1 MDLENK
7 INKLKY
13 SLNLDILNLR
23 DIQRQINEIQNFKEE
38 QNYDYLQGLLCP
50 EKSQGIRIPSQVPQ
64 PTSCFQWKS
73 SFMLTTNQKGCL
85 FFYYNP
91 FFLYDEST
99 IGKVVSARTPI
110 GTTARYYLAQYLT
123 SFWFANSG
131 LIDGIYKTDFILSGI
146 DIKQGVPNLY
156 GTYRLVSASLVMKYI
171 GVMEEAQGVV
181 GGGIDFMDFN
191 LIGGKQYYINNN
203 QPYDPSH
210 NSISFEATDPNYF
223 TFFDNIRHLTY
234 STENNVLEGLRLLYF
249 PIDNKSDQFIKIFNG
264 DGATGFFDAKTRFS
278 LIPPID
284 QYKPG
289 FNWVGYVQNGPPSS
303 KYKLDIVCNYE
314 AVPRA
319 EYLNYIPIST
329 RLYYLPWSKRKTIL
343 DELKNH
349 AVQKITNIYI

>member
-1 MDLENK
+1 MNLQDK

-38 QNYDYLQGLLCP
+38 QNYDYLQGLLYP
-50 EKSQGIRIPSQVPQ
+50 EKSQGIRIPSQIPQ

-73 SFMLTTNQKGCL
+73 SFMLTTNENGCL

-99 IGKVVSARTPI
+99 IGKIFSARKPI
-110 GTTARYYLAQYLT
+110 GTIEQYYFAQYLS
-123 SFWFANSG
+123 SFWFTDG
-131 LIDGIYKTDFILSGI
+131 RLLDGIYKDTPTLYCV
-146 DIKQGVPNLY
+146 DIKQGIPNLY
-156 GTYRLVSASLVMKYI
+156 DTYRLVSASLVMKYVGI
-171 GVMEEAQGVV
+171 LEEAQGVV
-181 GGGIDFMDFN
+181 GGGIDFTDFN
-191 LIGGKQYYINNN
+191 LIGGKQYVYNN

-210 NSISFEATDPNYF
+210 IMIKFRTKDFNSF

-264 DGATGFFDAKTRFS
+264 DGGTGFWKKNDLSF
-278 LIPPID
+278 IPSID
-284 QYKPG
+284 QYRPG

-349 AVQKITNIYI
+349 AIQKISNIYI